1 MKTVGKA
8 AAKELG
14 EVEAAFRRAREI
26 WEKGQAAIL
35 AKGMEPGAPCPVC
48 GSTHHP
54 SPATSEEEIP
64 SEEDLK
70 AYEKSLEQARER
82 KGDLDGKLTAARTES
97 RGLEEKIA
105 GLKKRLGSDARVD
118 LETFEAQHGAIEA
131 EHAAALTAKGA
142 VDDLLEESL
151 KEGRSLEAGEKTL
164 RESMEATSLAKK
176 ALEVAETLVKEREA
190 GIPEEH
196 RDPERLEQTFQEKSR
211 LLQDAQEALN
221 VARKAKGDAEVEMG
235 KAEKTAESAAKALKK
250 AEEVQEA
257 DDEHWVDRRTAS
269 GFSTDQEYLD
279 ALLEADEREALRQ
292 AIDQHKESLLRVE
305 AEIKKNSKHIGKK
318 ERPDIPRLEELERE
332 AEGARTELR
341 DRWNSAEGEKKKLET
356 LRSDLAT
363 IAEKSGDLE
372 KQYGIVG
379 RLSDVANGRSM
390 TFQRYVLAALLDD
403 VLLAAS
409 ERLELMSRGRYRL
422 MRRMV
427 QADKR
432 SHAGLDLDV
441 EDTYTGKARP
451 VSTLSGGESFQAAL
465 SLAMGLAEVV
475 QSYAGGIRLDT
486 IFVDEGF
493 GSLDPEALDSA
504 VNALV
509 DLQQAGRMVGVISH
523 VPELKERIDVRLEVQ
538 GSRSGST
545 AGFVVP

>member
-1 MKTVGKA
+1 
-8 AAKELG
+8 
-14 EVEAAFRRAREI
+14 
-26 WEKGQAAIL
+26 
-35 AKGMEPGAPCPVC
+35 
-48 GSTHHP
+48 
-54 SPATSEEEIP
+54 
-64 SEEDLK
+64 
-70 AYEKSLEQARER
+70 
-82 KGDLDGKLTAARTES
+82 
-97 RGLEEKIA
+97 
-105 GLKKRLGSDARVD
+105 
-118 LETFEAQHGAIEA
+118 
-131 EHAAALTAKGA
+131 
-142 VDDLLEESL
+142 
-151 KEGRSLEAGEKTL
+151 
-164 RESMEATSLAKK
+164 
-176 ALEVAETLVKEREA
+176 
-190 GIPEEH
+190 
-196 RDPERLEQTFQEKSR
+196 
-211 LLQDAQEALN
+211 
-221 VARKAKGDAEVEMG
+221 
-235 KAEKTAESAAKALKK
+235 
-250 AEEVQEA
+250 
-257 DDEHWVDRRTAS
+257 VDRRTAS
-269 GFSTDQEYLD
+269 GFGTDQEYLD

-292 AIDQHKESLLRVE
+292 AIDRHKESLLRVE
-305 AEIKKNSKHIGKK
+305 SEIEKNSKHIGNK
-318 ERPDIPRLEELERE
+318 ERPDIPRLEELEGE
-332 AEGARTELR
+332 AEKARIELR
-341 DRWNSAEGEKKKLET
+341 DRWNSAEGEKEKLKT
-356 LRSDLAT
+356 LSSDLAT

-372 KQYGIVG
+372 KRYGIVG

-409 ERLELMSRGRYRL
+409 ERLQLMSRGRYRL